1 MSLAGFDKDF
11 YLDAKL
17 KDLQA
22 KHPDQWKD
30 SNVNDL
36 EKFLKDDHNLTAEQH
51 YIKYGAS
58 EGLEPNKF
66 FDTKEYLAAKYNQM
80 VAAGKAKTVAEAK
93 TIFEKAW
100 EGRSAFEH
108 YVKYGAAE
116 GVNPSNDFDES
127 AYVDAK
133 VAQMVEAGK
142 YPDAASALKAFK
154 DSGLSALAHY
164 ILYGKEEGIKFVEV
178 SDEERASVEGKTV
191 ALTTEKDSVLPADAK
206 TTSYD
211 DTITGVTSS
220 LSSER
225 TLESTDVIDGGEGKD
240 TLKVTLKSSFSG
252 FTSKGGMTN
261 VEVLDLSTLKGS
273 VSRSFNAK
281 GVKGI
286 ETVKIDATN
295 SEIAVKDLESVA
307 KVELSNQTEG
317 DLEIAYTDSAV
328 KGDDDIQ
335 EITLNKV
342 GTAGKTAAA
351 NKYVNVNIA
360 GVEGSVIT
368 SAGEKENFVNL
379 SKLEGKSVTVKG
391 DTDITIEAVNAALK
405 DFDAS
410 AAKGDVTADLTAVTD
425 LKSLSKIVAGEG
437 DDTIK
442 VDADNLTINAALE
455 GGKGSDTLALE
466 KAAGSPSKVTLQP
479 VMSGF
484 ETLQVGAIKGSITFS
499 AKNTSDLANLVLK
512 GTTSDFN
519 LVNTTASDL
528 TITGMDKAAGK
539 VTSDNTGA
547 TTINFK
553 DSSTATNLMNTTLT
567 KSTGL
572 VVNVAEKM
580 TAKGHITAESAESF
594 TLNVAS
600 KLDKDGAETTAFT
613 GDVNVKSVESFAINA
628 KGSVGASGSGNAT
641 KISAVKATSAKIAAG
656 EAYINLDTAN
666 LESVEIDANKDFT
679 LSSTSG
685 LDKLQMVTLD
695 TDGAFETGV
704 ALKAISSLNIT
715 GAGAESKATFGNL
728 GNDKLDYDIDITAK
742 GLLGGLTID
751 AVDSGEASVNINA
764 ADVDGDVALKGA
776 IKSDADILIDV
787 SEVGGKV
794 GATGVI
800 GDAETDSVTIKA
812 DNTMG
817 KVTLGTITAETVNI
831 TGAGSLEGFEST
843 TGINV
848 SGVKD
853 LTFVGSELH
862 VNKITAAAGT
872 GSVEAHITGGVEK
885 DTVIINAASDTTK
898 ITVDGDL
905 GLGDN
910 VLTIS
915 GAAITDTSK
924 SLSIDASGVKADK
937 LTSTLTGGAGADTI
951 IGTDYNDTIT
961 GAGGA
966 DTLTGGEG
974 KDTFVLGGG
983 IDTIKDFNFGTGSSS
998 VDKLKIAGL
1007 SFNGEFDT
1015 VEKDIITGED
1025 TDVVILTDAK
1035 YENLAKVDEKI
1046 EALASINDGSDR
1058 DMLVVWEDNNG
1069 KMHVSQFVGSD
1080 GGDNSNDTGTEWAGT
1095 DLGILDNLSLAGVK
1109 DSIDVSDFV
1118 VS

>member
-11 YLDAKL
+11 YLAAKL
-17 KDLQA
+17 KDIQA

-30 SNVNDL
+30 KTVKDL
-36 EKFLKDDHNLTAEQH
+36 EKFFNDDHNLTAEQH

-58 EGLEPNKF
+58 EGLEPNEF

-80 VAAGKAKTVAEAK
+80 VAAGKAETVAEAK

-164 ILYGKEEGIKFVEV
+164 ILYGKEEGVKFVEV

-273 VSRSFNAK
+273 VSRSFSAK

-317 DLEIAYTDSAV
+317 DLEIAYTDAAV

-391 DTDITIEAVNAALK
+391 DTDITISEVNASLK
-405 DFDAS
+405 NFDAS

-466 KAAGSPSKVTLQP
+466 KAASSPAKVTLQP

-484 ETLQVGAIKGSITFS
+484 ETLQVGDIKGSITFS

-512 GTTSDFN
+512 GTTNDFN

-528 TITGMDKAAGK
+528 TIIGMDDATGK
-539 VTSDNTGA
+539 VTSDNSGA
-547 TTINFK
+547 TTITFK
-553 DSSTATNLMNTTLT
+553 GAGLKANAMATTLT

-572 VVNVAEKM
+572 VVNVEEGM
-580 TAKGHITAESAESF
+580 TVNGNITADSAESF

-600 KLDKDGAETTAFT
+600 KIVGKDTEKTVFT

-628 KGSVGASGSGNAT
+628 KGSVGTSGDVT

-656 EAYINLDTAN
+656 EAYIDLDTAN

-695 TDGAFETGV
+695 TDGTFTTTE

-715 GAGAESKATFGNL
+715 GAGAESKATLTGKL

-742 GLLGGLTID
+742 GLLAGLTIGD
-751 AVDSGEASVNINA
+751 VDSGEASVNINA
-764 ADVDGDVALKGA
+764 ADVDGDVALNGA
-776 IKSDADILIDV
+776 IKSDADISIDV
-787 SEVGGKV
+787 SEVGGAV
-794 GATGVI
+794 TTADI

-812 DNTMG
+812 DTTVG
-817 KVTLGTITAETVNI
+817 LVTLGGTITAETVNI
-831 TGAGSLEGFEST
+831 TGAGSLEGFST
-843 TGINV
+843 SANSGAGV
-848 SGVKD
+848 KVAGVKD
-853 LTFVGSELH
+853 LTFVGSELNE
-862 VNKITAAAGT
+862 NKITADAGT
-872 GSVEAHITGGVEK
+872 ESVEAHITGGVEK
-885 DTVIINAASDTTK
+885 DTVIINAVSGTTK

-905 GLGDN
+905 GLGAN
-910 VLTIS
+910 ELTVNGS
-915 GAAITDTSK
+915 SAAKIT
-924 SLSIDASGVKADK
+924 IDASGVKADK
-937 LTSTLTGGAGADTI
+937 LTSTLTGGDGADTI
-951 IGTDYNDTIT
+951 IGTDYADTIT
-961 GAGGA
+961 GGAG
-966 DTLTGGEG
+966 D
-974 KDTFVLGGG
+974 
-983 IDTIKDFNFGTGSSS
+983 
-998 VDKLKIAGL
+998 
-1007 SFNGEFDT
+1007 
-1015 VEKDIITGED
+1015 DIITGGAGADKIVIGARTANGMDTVKGFKLGED
-1025 TDVVILTDAK
+1025 KLIFATDAVATAKDKLSVDPVSDSLNFDQALTKALNAAAAATDGGTKDVYNWFQLEGDTYIVIDSHNDSTFNGEADVVVKLSGLVDLK
-1035 YENLAKVDEKI
+1035 DLALDSF
-1046 EALASINDGSDR
+1046 LA
-1058 DMLVVWEDNNG
+1058 
-1069 KMHVSQFVGSD
+1069 
-1080 GGDNSNDTGTEWAGT
+1080 NS
-1095 DLGILDNLSLAGVK
+1095 
-1109 DSIDVSDFV
+1109 
-1118 VS
+1118 